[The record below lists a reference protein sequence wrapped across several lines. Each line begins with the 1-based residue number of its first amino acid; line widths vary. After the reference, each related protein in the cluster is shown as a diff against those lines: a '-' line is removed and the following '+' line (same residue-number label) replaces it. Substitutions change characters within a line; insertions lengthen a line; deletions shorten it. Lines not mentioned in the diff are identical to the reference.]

1 MVISL
6 ISCREEHDR
15 RGLEAN
21 IKELQMRLEEAE
33 SNALR
38 GGKKLIEKLEHQV
51 RNLNEEL
58 DTEQRFKADLT
69 KNMRKSER
77 RYREIE
83 FQHEEEKKITERLQV
98 NCIQFTLKYELEH
111 QRKEIGF
118 CCKVYA
124 SKIENVSMKVQD
136 GIHLFLLRLCGCISC
151 RFGCTNFSNTSAFD
165 ELNSLSSCG
174 QNSQINSIT
183 M

>member
-1 MVISL
+1 MSVVISL

-15 RGLEAN
+15 RALEAN
-21 IKELQMRLEEAE
+21 IKELQIRLEEAE

-51 RNLNEEL
+51 RKLNEEL

-98 NCIQFTLKYELEH
+98 NCIQFTLKYEL
-111 QRKEIGF
+111 
-118 CCKVYA
+118 
-124 SKIENVSMKVQD
+124 
-136 GIHLFLLRLCGCISC
+136 
-151 RFGCTNFSNTSAFD
+151 
-165 ELNSLSSCG
+165 
-174 QNSQINSIT
+174 
-183 M
+183 

>member
-1 MVISL
+1 MYYVYGYTCKAHECNSQKKL
-6 ISCREEHDR
+6 AKLVSGHFFNLCREEHDR
-15 RGLEAN
+15 RALEAN
-21 IKELQMRLEEAE
+21 IKELQIRLEEAE

-124 SKIENVSMKVQD
+124 SKSKM
-136 GIHLFLLRLCGCISC
+136 FP
-151 RFGCTNFSNTSAFD
+151 
-165 ELNSLSSCG
+165 
-174 QNSQINSIT
+174 
-183 M
+183 

>member
-15 RGLEAN
+15 RALEAN
-21 IKELQMRLEEAE
+21 INELQIRLEEAE

-83 FQHEEEKKITERLQV
+83 FQHEEEKKITVSDVVKQQSSWFSWYYEEPDIEVSELYAKK
-98 NCIQFTLKYELEH
+98 KYD
-111 QRKEIGF
+111 RI
-118 CCKVYA
+118 
-124 SKIENVSMKVQD
+124 
-136 GIHLFLLRLCGCISC
+136 
-151 RFGCTNFSNTSAFD
+151 
-165 ELNSLSSCG
+165 
-174 QNSQINSIT
+174 
-183 M
+183 

>member
-1 MVISL
+1 MGSTVHESVIPPKKRKEKGQAYLWLYLTSRNTL
-6 ISCREEHDR
+6 IPYREEHDR
-15 RGLEAN
+15 RACEAN
-21 IKELQMRLEEAE
+21 IKELQIRLEESE

-69 KNMRKSER
+69 KNMRKCER

-98 NCIQFTLKYELEH
+98 NCIQFTLKYEH
-111 QRKEIGF
+111 QRKKGTPDF
-118 CCKVYA
+118 KFVP
-124 SKIENVSMKVQD
+124 Q
-136 GIHLFLLRLCGCISC
+136 
-151 RFGCTNFSNTSAFD
+151 
-165 ELNSLSSCG
+165 
-174 QNSQINSIT
+174 
-183 M
+183 

>member
-1 MVISL
+1 MSVVISL

-15 RGLEAN
+15 RALEAN
-21 IKELQMRLEEAE
+21 IKELQIRLEEAE

-98 NCIQFTLKYELEH
+98 DCILFTLKYEIEH
-111 QRKEIGF
+111 QRRKRCF
-118 CCKVYA
+118 CFKDHA
-124 SKIENVSMKVQD
+124 STAENISMK
-136 GIHLFLLRLCGCISC
+136 
-151 RFGCTNFSNTSAFD
+151 A
-165 ELNSLSSCG
+165 
-174 QNSQINSIT
+174 
-183 M
+183 